1 MSVTESLRL
10 NGSQFVTRYLGSIFI
25 NTWLIVVTFKL
36 SRMLRTETENW
47 TLTKNNGRLLV
58 VVWGFIAAYSSTI
71 IFAILVLKYGY
82 KSVFQMTLLWL
93 LIPALCNY
101 IPISLVLYLHFRN
114 VHSLGQVILKWVKS
128 I

>member
-47 TLTKNNGRLLV
+47 TLTKNNLRLLTI
-58 VVWGFIAAYSSTI
+58 VWGYIISYLSLTIYDIYISIA
-71 IFAILVLKYGY
+71 GY
-82 KSVFQMTLLWL
+82 KSIF
-93 LIPALCNY
+93 
-101 IPISLVLYLHFRN
+101 
-114 VHSLGQVILKWVKS
+114 
-128 I
+128 